1 MKPWKV
7 AAGKFSKEQRDHWD
21 RRFRT
26 DTSQSESRQPDGNGN
41 AESDS
46 PGELQLVV
54 EIGPP
59 PDTDESAKWSMLAD
73 KVLGPPEESP
83 EPDIDFQRWLRS
95 A

>member
-1 MKPWKV
+1 MRPWKLAV
-7 AAGKFSKEQRDHWD
+7 GKFSKEQHDHWD

-26 DTSQSESRQPDGNGN
+26 EASHGESRRSHDSGDT
-41 AESDS
+41 ES
-46 PGELQLVV
+46 PGDLQLIV

-59 PDTDESAKWSMLAD
+59 PATDESAKWGMLAD

>member
-7 AAGKFSKEQRDHWD
+7 ARKFSKGRD
-21 RRFRT
+21 RVGRFST
-26 DTSQSESRQPDGNGN
+26 DASRSESRRADAG
-41 AESDS
+41 ESA
-46 PGELQLVV
+46 GALQLVV

-59 PDTDESAKWSMLAD
+59 PATDDSAKWGKLAD

-83 EPDIDFQRWLRS
+83 QPDIDFERWVRS